1 LSLTLASNFKDL
13 LIAHKDVFAKSPTD
27 IGFCDVLEHDID
39 TGDATPIRQPPR
51 RPPLAS
57 GTAEDDLI
65 NEMLGADVIEASDSP
80 WASPVC
86 LAKKPDGSY
95 RFCVDYRRVNA
106 VSRKYA
112 YPVPDIQDAFDSL
125 RGAKYFAT
133 IDLLSGYWQIGM
145 TPRAQERSAFCTRR
159 GLYHFKRMPF
169 GLSNAPATFC
179 RLMHRVLR
187 DHLWRICL
195 CYLEDVI
202 VYATS
207 QQELLERLHIILA
220 CLRNVGLKVN
230 PQNVAFLKNAF
241 LFWAT

>member
-1 LSLTLASNFKDL
+1 MLA
-13 LIAHKDVFAKSPTD
+13 
-27 IGFCDVLEHDID
+27 
-39 TGDATPIRQPPR
+39 
-51 RPPLAS
+51 
-57 GTAEDDLI
+57 
-65 NEMLGADVIEASDSP
+65 ADVIEPSNSP

-106 VSRKYA
+106 VSRKDA
-112 YPVPDIQDAFDSL
+112 YPIPDIQDAFDSL
-125 RGAKYFAT
+125 RGTKYFAT

-159 GLYHFKRMPF
+159 SLYHFKRMPF

-187 DHLWRICL
+187 DYLWRT
-195 CYLEDVI
+195 CYLDDVI

-207 QQELLERLHIILA
+207 ERELFERLNTILL
-220 CLRNVGLKVN
+220 CLNNVSLKVK
-230 PQNVAFLKNAF
+230 PSKCSPFK
-241 LFWAT
+241 